1 MKPKY
6 PTKHP
11 AKWHRDLPGE
21 ITQRRKLM
29 RNAKIRKFLTILL
42 TVAMIAVMALSIC
55 GCSKGE
61 ENILPLKDGKTYGN
75 GATSFTLVVTDLDQN
90 TTTVTVKT
98 DKTTVGDA
106 LLALG
111 IIDGNPSDWGLYVT
125 TVNGIVLDWDKDQAY
140 WSFYIGSE
148 YAQTGV
154 DSTDIVAGTTYTL
167 AAAKG

>member
-1 MKPKY
+1 
-6 PTKHP
+6 
-11 AKWHRDLPGE
+11 
-21 ITQRRKLM
+21 M
-29 RNAKIRKFLTILL
+29 RNTNIRKYFSILL
-42 TVAMIAVMALSIC
+42 AVALVAAMALTIC

-61 ENILPLKDGKTYGN
+61 DSILPLKDGKTYGT
-75 GATSFTLVVTDLDQN
+75 GATSFTLVVTDLDGK

-106 LLALG
+106 LLTLG

-140 WSFYIGSE
+140 WSFYIGNE

-154 DSTDIVAGTTYTL
+154 DATDIVAGTTYTL